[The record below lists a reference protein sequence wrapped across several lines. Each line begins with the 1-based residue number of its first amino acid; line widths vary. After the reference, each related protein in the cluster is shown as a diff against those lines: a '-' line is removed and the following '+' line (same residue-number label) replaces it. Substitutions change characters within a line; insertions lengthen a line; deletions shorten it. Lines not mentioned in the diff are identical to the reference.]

1 MLHGQKKLTLSVKIV
16 YKNDDEE
23 RFKRNR
29 KLLQEILS
37 IWDWSNVAKED
48 ILQQCDISENDYYKV
63 VTKIQK
69 RAIII

>member
-16 YKNDDEE
+16 FKNDDEG
-23 RFKRNR
+23 RFERNR
-29 KLLQEILS
+29 KLLEEILS
-37 IWDWSNVAKED
+37 IWDWSNVTKED
-48 ILQQCDISENDYYKV
+48 ILQQCDISENDYYKA